1 MFRTLLLAMLVVPGS
16 ALAQDKPAEASAPAP
31 ANFEM
36 TTGTFE
42 MFRLVPGQTEAFLR
56 SIAEWEKVSIA
67 GGQQPSQVF
76 LHAGGEG
83 WDVML
88 YKPSR
93 PKTTPEQSA
102 AMKAKT
108 RELGLPSGALFFLDV
123 RNHIADHTHFEVS
136 GPTTATEW
144 LKELD
149 RQRAEAQARK

>member
-1 MFRTLLLAMLVVPGS
+1 MFRTLLLAMLIVPGS
-16 ALAQDKPAEASAPAP
+16 ALAQDRPTDASALTPAKV
-31 ANFEM
+31 EM

-93 PKTTPEQSA
+93 PKTTPE
-102 AMKAKT
+102 
-108 RELGLPSGALFFLDV
+108 
-123 RNHIADHTHFEVS
+123 
-136 GPTTATEW
+136 
-144 LKELD
+144 
-149 RQRAEAQARK
+149 